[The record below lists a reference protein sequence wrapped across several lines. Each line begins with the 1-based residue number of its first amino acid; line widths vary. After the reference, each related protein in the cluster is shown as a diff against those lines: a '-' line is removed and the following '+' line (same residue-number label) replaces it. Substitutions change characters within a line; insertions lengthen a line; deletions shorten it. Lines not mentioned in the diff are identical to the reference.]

1 MVAIKIR
8 DLNRHF
14 ATPLG
19 MDSTDSAV
27 ALRALRRLF
36 GLDAGKPS
44 ISGIESDV
52 ILSGMALQDIN
63 LDIEEGSA
71 VCLVGASGSG
81 KSVLLKV
88 LAGAIA
94 PSQGRIELSGTVNS
108 LLGLNEDIDVRLT
121 ALENIENFRRMKR
134 LPLEGWDRRVR
145 EIIAFAELE
154 RFENMPVRSYSTGM
168 GMRLSISLAL
178 NASADIILIDDV
190 LGVGDIAFQ
199 QKCVQ
204 RLSELREEGRTLV
217 LVLSDDALVRQI
229 ATRVITLS
237 SGHVAADGSPMQLLS
252 TQKDDTPSE
261 VTWHVSSYL
270 PENDVIVFRSA
281 DLVTLDIDGRPHL
294 RVTMRFVTKVADLN
308 CRPLVILTVG
318 RVVFLRS
325 VFAQERVIETP
336 GELTYTLDLPTDIL
350 GAGTYNLTPS
360 MVSIWDKRIFS
371 MKAHNLVSIEV
382 KRPLAMTEGD
392 LSSPLSALVL
402 PWDIET
408 LESGARV

>member
-1 MVAIKIR
+1 MAAIKIR
-8 DLNRHF
+8 GLNRYF

-19 MDSTDSAV
+19 MDNADPAV
-27 ALRALRRLF
+27 ALQTLRRVF
-36 GLDAGKPS
+36 GLGAGKPNA
-44 ISGIESDV
+44 SGIESDV
-52 ILSGMALQDIN
+52 VLSGMALKDIN
-63 LDIEEGSA
+63 LDIEKGSA

-81 KSVLLKV
+81 KSVLLKT

-94 PSQGRIELSGTVNS
+94 PSEGRIELAGTVNS

-121 ALENIENFRRMKR
+121 ALENIENFRRLKR

-154 RFENMPVRSYSTGM
+154 LFENMPVRSYSTGM

-204 RLSELREEGRTLV
+204 RLSELRAEGHTLV

-237 SGHVAADGSPMQLLS
+237 SGRITADGSPMQLLAAP
-252 TQKDDTPSE
+252 TDDSPSE
-261 VTWHVSSYL
+261 VTWHLSSYF
-270 PENDVIVFRSA
+270 PENDVIAFRSA
-281 DLVTLDIDGRPHL
+281 DVAAIDVNGRPYL
-294 RVTMRFVTKVADLN
+294 RVMMRFVTKVADLN
-308 CRPLVILTVG
+308 CRPLVILTIG

-325 VFAQERVIETP
+325 VFAQERIVEMP

-360 MVSIWDKRIFS
+360 IVCIWDKRVFS
-371 MKAHNLVSIEV
+371 MKAYNLVSIEV
-382 KRPLAMTEGD
+382 KRTVAMVDGD
-392 LSSPLSALVL
+392 LSAPLSALAL

-408 LESGARV
+408 LESGARI